1 MAQNNKKPASPEA
14 GDAAGRPRIVWDDS
28 NMKSTY
34 ANVCNVA
41 STREEVVVLFGTNQA
56 WKGVE
61 SEVRVQLSDRIIMS
75 PFAAKRLAQLL
86 DNVVRQYESRFGSLD
101 TQQAVPSATSA
112 AATN

>member
-1 MAQNNKKPASPEA
+1 MAQNKKEASQA
-14 GDAAGRPRIVWDDS
+14 TADAADRPKIVWDDS
-28 NMKSTY
+28 NMSSSY

-61 SEVRVQLSDRIIMS
+61 AEVRVQLSDRIIMS

-86 DNVVRQYESRFGSLD
+86 DNVVRQYEERFGSLD
-101 TQQAVPSATSA
+101 TQQPVPTVTSTGP
-112 AATN
+112 TN

>member
-1 MAQNNKKPASPEA
+1 MAQNKKAVSQAPA
-14 GDAAGRPRIVWDDS
+14 DADGRPRIIWDDS
-28 NMKSTY
+28 NMKSSY

-61 SEVRVQLSDRIIMS
+61 EEVRVQLSDRIIMS
-75 PFAAKRLAQLL
+75 PFAAKRLALL
-86 DNVVRQYESRFGSLD
+86 LSNVVQQYETRFGSLD
-101 TQQAVPSATSA
+101 TQQPVPTTTSP

>member
-1 MAQNNKKPASPEA
+1 MAQNKKEA
-14 GDAAGRPRIVWDDS
+14 PQATADAAGRPNIVWDDS
-28 NMKSTY
+28 NMSSSY

-61 SEVRVQLSDRIIMS
+61 AEVRVQLSDRIIMS

-86 DNVVRQYESRFGSLD
+86 DNVVRQYEGRFGSLD
-101 TQQAVPSATSA
+101 TQQPVPTATSTA
-112 AATN
+112 PTN

>member
-1 MAQNNKKPASPEA
+1 MAQDKKAVPQAPA
-14 GDAAGRPRIVWDDS
+14 DADGRPRIVWDDS
-28 NMKSTY
+28 NMKSSY

-41 STREEVVVLFGTNQA
+41 STREEVVLLFGTNQA

-61 SEVRVQLSDRIIMS
+61 AEVRVQLSDRIIMS

-86 DNVVRQYESRFGSLD
+86 GNVVQQYEARFGSLD
-101 TQQAVPSATSA
+101 TQQAVPTATST